1 MIHHRSVDLD
11 MKLPSR
17 RAGIAAGKNKSTIG
31 RTPTPPIRDRLA
43 MMIGRCR

>member
-17 RAGIAAGKNKSTIG
+17 RAGIAAGKTNQRSAE
-31 RTPTPPIRDRLA
+31 RLRRRSG
-43 MMIGRCR
+43 IVLQ